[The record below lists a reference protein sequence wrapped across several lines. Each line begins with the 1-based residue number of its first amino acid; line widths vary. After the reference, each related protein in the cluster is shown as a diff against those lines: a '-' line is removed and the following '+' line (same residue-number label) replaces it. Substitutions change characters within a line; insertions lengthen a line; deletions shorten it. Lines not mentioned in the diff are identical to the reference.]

1 MSPTSR
7 PLVADAQELEQLR
20 RLAGKLS
27 GAGTASCFLV
37 NEETGERYAVPQTL
51 FSILA
56 EAAQRLA
63 QGCSVMILHL
73 GQELTTQQA
82 AEILQV
88 SRPYVVRLLEQGK
101 IAYRKVGTHRRIRL
115 QDLVRFGERRDAL
128 RHAQLGE
135 LIRATESLGLYE
147 NEVAVKDDKGHE

>member
-73 GQELTTQQA
+73 DQELTTQQA

-115 QDLVRFGERRDAL
+115 QDLMSFRERRDAL

-147 NEVAVKDDKGHE
+147 NEVAVRDDKGHE